1 MPPPPTPAFDVDA
14 ITRVRRVGGDELLH
28 RLIGLYVETTRQR
41 LGDLQACVGA
51 SELPGIARAAHSI
64 RGSAGNLGAL
74 SVMQTAA
81 EVESAA
87 LAARAPDLPRLVA
100 ALEQALAAAEAHFAI
115 LPSPDQ

>member
-14 ITRVRRVGGDELLH
+14 ITRVRRLGGDELLH
-28 RLIGLYVETTRQR
+28 RLIALYLENTRQR
-41 LGDLQACVGA
+41 LGDLRTCVGTTD
-51 SELPGIARAAHSI
+51 LPGIARAAHSI

-74 SVMQTAA
+74 AVMRTAA

-100 ALEQALAAAEAHFAI
+100 ELEQALAEAEAHFAT
-115 LPSPDQ
+115 LPPPEK